1 MDFGHFDVDAYLQL
15 QLDNANVPTAPV
27 ALMVPTSP
35 MAAVLPATSPS
46 VDTLYDDLND
56 YYGATTPDIPEL
68 DWLPHDAIE
77 LIGLNQGDDLYHPDD
92 DLHHYGETAPEIPE
106 PDWLPHDAIEPIG
119 LNQGD
124 DLYHQGD
131 DLHHY
136 GETAPEI
143 PELDWLAHDAIEPTV
158 LNRPSIAVRDAF
170 VQANLD
176 DLAPDDL
183 TDQLT
188 SEANEPHTPDVQ
200 TQVCMSQEDSFGT
213 KEDNHSENR
222 AAIIGLRSL
231 VLEEFGIL
239 RAERA
244 ATKDQMNKIMAAI
257 AKYNTFTEETPV
269 LMQMLSEELK
279 TLVPIASTGKI
290 SMFQDVIFP
299 SSYYFQDDISE
310 FNASWDCGKRRS
322 MRGNGTGRHWHD
334 GSWRNGHRQR
344 LVHLANSP
352 N

>member
-15 QLDNANVPTAPV
+15 PLDNANMPTAPV
-27 ALMVPTSP
+27 APMVPTSP
-35 MAAVLPATSPS
+35 MAAVLPTTPPS
-46 VDTLYDDLND
+46 VDTLYDDFYDYRETAPEISELDWLAHNAIKPTGLNQGDNLYD
-56 YYGATTPDIPEL
+56 YGETALEIPEL

-77 LIGLNQGDDLYHPDD
+77 PTGLNQGDN
-92 DLHHYGETAPEIPE
+92 LHHYGETAPK
-106 PDWLPHDAIEPIG
+106 
-119 LNQGD
+119 
-124 DLYHQGD
+124 
-131 DLHHY
+131 
-136 GETAPEI
+136 I
-143 PELDWLAHDAIEPTV
+143 PELDWLAHDAIKPIG

-188 SEANEPHTPDVQ
+188 NEANEPHTPNVQ

-239 RAERA
+239 RAKRA

-269 LMQMLSEELK
+269 LMQMLSKELK
-279 TLVPIASTGKI
+279 TVT
-290 SMFQDVIFP
+290 
-299 SSYYFQDDISE
+299 
-310 FNASWDCGKRRS
+310 
-322 MRGNGTGRHWHD
+322 
-334 GSWRNGHRQR
+334 
-344 LVHLANSP
+344 
-352 N
+352 